1 MNILKLENGTINI
14 LDENGSVIKRIGD
27 GDIIDSDLKLDGS
40 RILTTT
46 VGGKVELRNKSGSL
60 IHTLGNREA
69 VSAKFCGSYIL
80 ITDKNGKKELRN
92 SGGDLIFDLDSLS
105 EFLQKSRIIESE
117 KLVLK
122 LQELPELKEH
132 GQINE
137 DEFDLISFIL
147 KYTLGKG

>member
-1 MNILKLENGTINI
+1 MNILKFENGTVKI
-14 LDENGSVIKRIGD
+14 LNEKGSVIKRIGD
-27 GDIIDSDLKLDGS
+27 GDIIDSDIKQDGS

-69 VSAKFCGSYIL
+69 VTAKFCGSYIL
-80 ITDKNGKKELRN
+80 ITNKNGKKELRN

-105 EFLQKSRIIESE
+105 QFLKKSRIIESE
-117 KLVLK
+117 KLKSRL
-122 LQELPELKEH
+122 LELPELKEH
-132 GQINE
+132 GQIND

-147 KYTLGKG
+147 NYTLSEE